1 MPEPP
6 ENGSAPSR
14 RPAVVVTKTRV
25 GALDRFGAPLGDT
38 VLRRQVKGPGLL
50 YTLFKYLLFRPVC
63 MLAFR
68 PWIEGEENIPEIGG
82 VILAGNHLSAGDTFL
97 LPAMITRRMTF
108 PAKAELFHMPG
119 IKGTILAWFLTG
131 VGQVPMDRSGGRA
144 SADALRP
151 VYEVLQGG
159 GVVGIFP
166 EGTRSHDGRLYR
178 GRTGVA
184 RLALNAGAA
193 VIPVGFSDTQFTR
206 GPFGIPLMR
215 RPGIRIGKPL
225 DFSEHFGS
233 TEGSVYREVTDAV
246 MVAIQE
252 LTGQEYVPVYSNS
265 ARAQIPSP
273 EPETT

>member
-1 MPEPP
+1 M
-6 ENGSAPSR
+6 
-14 RPAVVVTKTRV
+14 VVTNTRV
-25 GALDRFGAPLGDT
+25 GALTRFGWSTRAT
-38 VLRRQVKGPGLL
+38 VLPRRVKGPGLL
-50 YTLFKYLLFRPVC
+50 YALFKYLLFRPVC
-63 MLAFR
+63 KLAFR
-68 PWIEGEENIPEIGG
+68 PWIEGEENIPDTGG

-97 LPAMITRRMTF
+97 LPAMITRPMTF
-108 PAKAELFHMPG
+108 PAKAELFHMRG
-119 IKGTILAWFLTG
+119 FGRVIGWFLRG

-144 SADALRP
+144 SADGLRP
-151 VYEVLQGG
+151 IYEVLTNG

-166 EGTRSHDGRLYR
+166 EGTRSRDGRLYR

-184 RLALNAGAA
+184 RLALNAGVP
-193 VIPVGFSDTQFTR
+193 VIPVGFSDTQFR
-206 GPFGIPLMR
+206 PGLFGIPLMK

-265 ARAQIPSP
+265 VRAQIPSAEP
-273 EPETT
+273 EPS

>member
-1 MPEPP
+1 M
-6 ENGSAPSR
+6 GATVLA
-14 RPAVVVTKTRV
+14 RPA
-25 GALDRFGAPLGDT
+25 
-38 VLRRQVKGPGLL
+38 KGPRLL
-50 YTLFKYLLFRPVC
+50 YVLFKYLLFRPVC
-63 MLAFR
+63 VLVFR
-68 PWIEGEENIPEIGG
+68 PWIEGEENIPETGG

-97 LPAMITRRMTF
+97 LPAMIHRQMTF
-108 PAKAELFHMPG
+108 PAKAELFQM
-119 IKGTILAWFLTG
+119 KGLGRVIGWFLRG

-144 SADALRP
+144 SADGLRP
-151 VYEVLQGG
+151 VYEVLEEG

-184 RLALNAGAA
+184 RLALNAGVP
-193 VIPVGFSDTQFTR
+193 VIPVGFSDTQFTP
-206 GPFGIPLMR
+206 GLFGIPVMK

-252 LTGQEYVPVYSNS
+252 LTGQEYVGVYSNS
-265 ARAQIPSP
+265 ARAQVPSV
-273 EPETT
+273 EPGAT

>member
-1 MPEPP
+1 
-6 ENGSAPSR
+6 
-14 RPAVVVTKTRV
+14 
-25 GALDRFGAPLGDT
+25 
-38 VLRRQVKGPGLL
+38 VKGPRLL
-50 YTLFKYLLFRPVC
+50 YALFKYFLFRPVC

-68 PWIEGEENIPEIGG
+68 PWVEGEENIPDTGG

-97 LPAMITRRMTF
+97 LPAMITRHVTF
-108 PAKAELFHMPG
+108 PAKAELFHM
-119 IKGTILAWFLTG
+119 KGFGRIFGWFLRG

-151 VYEVLQGG
+151 VYEVLEGG

-166 EGTRSHDGRLYR
+166 EGTRSRDGRLYR

-184 RLALNAGAA
+184 RLALNAR
-193 VIPVGFSDTQFTR
+193 VPVVPVGFSDTEFRR

-233 TEGSVYREVTDAV
+233 TEGAAYREVTDAV

-265 ARAQIPSP
+265 ARSQIPSA

>member
-1 MPEPP
+1 
-6 ENGSAPSR
+6 
-14 RPAVVVTKTRV
+14 
-25 GALDRFGAPLGDT
+25 
-38 VLRRQVKGPGLL
+38 VKGPRLL
-50 YTLFKYLLFRPVC
+50 YELFKYLLVRPVC
-63 MLAFR
+63 VLAFR
-68 PWIEGEENIPEIGG
+68 PWVEGEENIPETGG

-97 LPAMITRRMTF
+97 LPAMIRRPMTF

-119 IKGTILAWFLTG
+119 WGRVLGWFLKG

-144 SADALRP
+144 SADGLRP
-151 VYEVLQGG
+151 IYEVLNNG

-184 RLALNAGAA
+184 RLALNAGVP
-193 VIPVGFSDTQFTR
+193 VIPVGFSDTQFVR

-252 LTGQEYVPVYSNS
+252 ITGQEYVPVYSNS
-265 ARAQIPSP
+265 ARAQIPSA
-273 EPETT
+273 EPETS